1 MAFLPTFTA
10 LAAAAK
16 AASSAVKNTSTGQQ
30 AGNNISNVVNRA
42 TGGSYGGGKS
52 GNSASSI
59 GTYTTDQDRIR
70 SIMNEN
76 SQKWHTADA
85 ETRKALEAENQR
97 LASQLGGTVNFD
109 PTTGT
114 WGGSAAQPQ
123 QGPARTDYWDD
134 VQARYDQQA
143 AAEQA
148 AINAYIAQTVNS
160 LNSQKSGVNQS
171 AEELARQAYISYMQS
186 ADKLPQAL
194 AASGYSGGMADS
206 QALAL
211 ETGLQ
216 NNQNQI
222 RLNRDNTLNDI
233 DSAIINAQLEGSI
246 QGAQAQAE
254 LGRDAISAFQNYMN
268 QQNAYANQDYWT
280 KYGYDYDAT
289 QTAAN
294 QAWQAQQSQINRDW
308 QSAESDKDR
317 QESTTTSQQK
327 LLQQQVLEMIQ
338 AGQLPGDDLLAAA
351 GISKAYAQTMA
362 PVYAQQLAGAG
373 SGGTGG
379 GMSGSG
385 SNGTAGTTQDQ
396 TSTEPA
402 SGSVTQEQY
411 NAAAD
416 RFDAGDYSPDV
427 IGIMLAAGD
436 SPDRMAAAAG
446 FGSVISLGYGP
457 IDEATLAQ
465 LVSSGG
471 VTVLNLG
478 GRLYYRK
485 AQTSG
490 TARPG
495 TILR

>member
-1 MAFLPTFTA
+1 M
-10 LAAAAK
+10 
-16 AASSAVKNTSTGQQ
+16 
-30 AGNNISNVVNRA
+30 NRL
-42 TGGSYGGGKS
+42 
-52 GNSASSI
+52 
-59 GTYTTDQDRIR
+59 
-70 SIMNEN
+70 
-76 SQKWHTADA
+76 DA
-85 ETRKALEAENQR
+85 
-97 LASQLGGTVNFD
+97 
-109 PTTGT
+109 
-114 WGGSAAQPQ
+114 
-123 QGPARTDYWDD
+123 
-134 VQARYDQQA
+134 
-143 AAEQA
+143 
-148 AINAYIAQTVNS
+148 
-160 LNSQKSGVNQS
+160 QKSGVNQN
-171 AEELARQAYISYMQS
+171 AEELARQAYVSYMQS

-216 NNQNQI
+216 NDQNQI
-222 RLNRDNTLNDI
+222 LLNRDNTLNGI

-280 KYGYDYDAT
+280 RYGYDYDAA

-317 QESTTTSQQK
+317 QESTATSQQK

-351 GISKAYAQTMA
+351 GISKTYAQTMA
-362 PVYAQQLAGAG
+362 PVYARQMARTG
-373 SGGTGG
+373 SGLNEPEETPPVPPGTDPGNGG
-379 GMSGSG
+379 
-385 SNGTAGTTQDQ
+385 
-396 TSTEPA
+396 
-402 SGSVTQEQY
+402 VTLEQY

-427 IGIMLAAGD
+427 IDTMLAVGD

-446 FGSVISLGYGP
+446 FGNVISLGYGP
-457 IDEATLAQ
+457 IDEAALAQ
-465 LVSSGG
+465 LVSSGE